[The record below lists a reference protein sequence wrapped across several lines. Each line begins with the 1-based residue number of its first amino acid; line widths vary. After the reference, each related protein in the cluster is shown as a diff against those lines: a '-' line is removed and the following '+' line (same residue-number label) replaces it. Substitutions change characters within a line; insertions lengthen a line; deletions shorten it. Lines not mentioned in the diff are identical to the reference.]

1 MKNFIFNILNPL
13 SEPFFYIKGILVF
26 IIGPLNI
33 QLSYL
38 FLAVGIDLILG
49 IQVSR
54 KNNEFKWSILFS
66 KVRKKLTAY
75 ILWIAMFHA
84 FDMIAGLPNSA
95 RWAVIMSLAGL
106 EIISATKNTAKL
118 GHDRLA
124 DVIESVYLALTKTSV
139 KPPTKQSDEIIEVDV
154 KARTIEGGTANE
166 QQNANRTE

>member
-1 MKNFIFNILNPL
+1 
-13 SEPFFYIKGILVF
+13 
-26 IIGPLNI
+26 
-33 QLSYL
+33 
-38 FLAVGIDLILG
+38 
-49 IQVSR
+49 
-54 KNNEFKWSILFS
+54 
-66 KVRKKLTAY
+66 
-75 ILWIAMFHA
+75 MFHA

-118 GHDRLA
+118 GHNRLA

-139 KPPTKQSDEIIEVDV
+139 KPPAKQSDEIIEVDV